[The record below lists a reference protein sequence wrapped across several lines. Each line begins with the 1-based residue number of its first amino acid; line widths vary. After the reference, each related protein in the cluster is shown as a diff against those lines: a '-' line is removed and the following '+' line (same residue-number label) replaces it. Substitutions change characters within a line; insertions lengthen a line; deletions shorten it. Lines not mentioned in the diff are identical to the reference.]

1 MRKLLV
7 AAALL
12 MLAGCSPSPGSLF
25 SRANDAWGT
34 GTFPVAN
41 DGQAALYIVR
51 DAGPARFA
59 ADQHHHGP
67 PADRRPHGPELGAP
81 RPAAQALRPPR
92 LRHADQQ
99 RADHH
104 RGARPDALPAGP
116 AHADW
121 RRRACWN
128 SPRSRAASWCAGAS
142 GCGRRSSTSTTDL
155 ARTAGLQRPHD
166 MSRRSPWSGRVEAEA
181 SRAGRTWRCPCRRR
195 CRAWRGPSWRRAS
208 ASRRAASSAR
218 ARPRRRSDGRA
229 RSRRH

>member
-34 GTFPVAN
+34 GTFPVSN

-51 DAGPARFA
+51 DAAPPDSPAINITVGR
-59 ADQHHHGP
+59 QPLVGLT
-67 PADRRPHGPELGAP
+67 GPELGAP

-104 RGARPDALPAGP
+104 RGARPVAVPAG
-116 AHADW
+116 AADADG
-121 RRRACWN
+121 RRRAFGTL
-128 SPRSRAASWCAGAS
+128 PGAGPQAGAQ
-142 GCGRRSSTSTTDL
+142 GERLWTPELD
-155 ARTAGLQRPHD
+155 
-166 MSRRSPWSGRVEAEA
+166 VNY
-181 SRAGRTWRCPCRRR
+181 
-195 CRAWRGPSWRRAS
+195 
-208 ASRRAASSAR
+208 
-218 ARPRRRSDGRA
+218 
-229 RSRRH
+229 